1 MAEAELSLGR
11 YVVNLQ
17 PEFGRVYV
25 DEWRR
30 AGFAINRLREVTRDN
45 PQQAELTDRLKKFYE
60 ERGALLSGAALRTRY
75 DQKINGLAIF
85 DK

>member
-1 MAEAELSLGR
+1 EVIILVRTLQSTMAEAELSLGR

-30 AGFAINRLREVTRDN
+30 AGFAIDRLRQVTRDN
-45 PQQAELTDRLKKFYE
+45 PQQAALAARLRQYYD
-60 ERGALLSGAALRTRY
+60 ERGAMLSSAALRTR
-75 DQKINGLAIF
+75 
-85 DK
+85 